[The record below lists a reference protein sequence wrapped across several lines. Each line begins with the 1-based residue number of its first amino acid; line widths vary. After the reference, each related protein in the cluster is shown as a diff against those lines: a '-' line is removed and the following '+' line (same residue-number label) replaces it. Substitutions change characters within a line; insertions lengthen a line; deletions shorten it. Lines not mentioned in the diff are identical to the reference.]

1 MRTNPTHHRIDVGE
15 HQENPIYTVLL
26 VVCSSF
32 VIGAIPVIYG
42 LSLDTDSHNQNATTT
57 QLSPWSV
64 LGERQL
70 QSEKQ

>member
-1 MRTNPTHHRIDVGE
+1 MRTNPTHHRVEVSE
-15 HQENPIYTVLL
+15 HHDNPIYTVLL

-42 LSLDTDSHNQNATTT
+42 LSLDTASPNHNATTT

-64 LGERQL
+64 LGERD
-70 QSEKQ
+70 